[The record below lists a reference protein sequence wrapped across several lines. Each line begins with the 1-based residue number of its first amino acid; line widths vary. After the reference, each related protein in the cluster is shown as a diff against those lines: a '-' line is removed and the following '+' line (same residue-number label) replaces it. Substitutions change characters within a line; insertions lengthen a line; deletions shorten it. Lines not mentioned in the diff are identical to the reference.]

1 MQQCIETPNEALWPF
16 GSDKRMLYAIYAHFN
31 TMIQKHTKVNI
42 PTPVLQKLN
51 TICSEMKSLLQIITG
66 MQLKTQKLDFELSA
80 LFKEMDECIKC
91 PQNCRKHNRVSNKK
105 AKKRERQR
113 SRSRSHKASIYQC
126 KHSDAFSPSMSKHEL
141 NSFVIDDY
149 IQNVPHSEASNA
161 AKLRNKMDLITIGK
175 KKTVKK
181 AERVK
186 PNRLLTINH
195 RTKSKSVVAPQ
206 ISTTIQ
212 YESPSFSAIILNPTP
227 SSYTDLDAGL
237 QSYRSTEPIVSS
249 FASSISSIIGI
260 GSTYNPSINILTPSN
275 VPTELNKTVPA
286 ANKKKKSRRTKTCDL
301 SRSNVFDG
309 AIKWKPITPPLPA
322 KCRKSVAL
330 EVMHRSKIQ
339 RRQRPLPIIIDII

>member
-1 MQQCIETPNEALWPF
+1 MQQFTETPNKALWPF

-31 TMIQKHTKVNI
+31 TMIGKNAKINI

-51 TICSEMKSLLQIITG
+51 VICSEMKSLLQIITG
-66 MQLKTQKLDFELSA
+66 MQLKTQNLDFELSD
-80 LFKEMDECIKC
+80 LFNEMDECIKC
-91 PQNCRKHNRVSNKK
+91 PQNCRKHNRVSK
-105 AKKRERQR
+105 KKRERQR

-149 IQNVPHSEASNA
+149 IQNVPHSEASNT

-175 KKTVKK
+175 KKSVKK
-181 AERVK
+181 TERIK

-195 RTKSKSVVAPQ
+195 RNKSKSVVAPQ
-206 ISTTIQ
+206 FSTTIQ

-227 SSYTDLDAGL
+227 SSYIDLDADL
-237 QSYRSTEPIVSS
+237 QSYRSTEQIVSS

-260 GSTYNPSINILTPSN
+260 GSTYNPSMNILTPSN
-275 VPTELNKTVPA
+275 VQTEFNKTVPA
-286 ANKKKKSRRTKTCDL
+286 ANKKKSRRTKTCDL

-309 AIKWKPITPPLPA
+309 AIKWEPITPPLPA

-339 RRQRPLPIIIDII
+339 RRQRPLPSIIDII